1 MNEEPNN
8 ELQQSDLEN
17 NPVNQME
24 QQVASKMKN
33 VVRDAANR
41 AKDMAAKAI
50 KKAIKLAIKALFHV
64 VKILFTVPPICFVT
78 WAIVIGILII
88 TLILSAYNGITSI
101 FKRDIESGDVSTI
114 EQNVSIY
121 EDEENN
127 VVQDSI
133 FTGQAS
139 SDIVDNAKQ
148 IKEYIQSRYHY
159 RNGNTM
165 NYPLQIGEKD
175 ESGYGIDCSTYVT
188 WVLIMSGYTEFEGK
202 SQLTT
207 LDFVNWIEGKGG
219 YNFSKYGWTYH
230 KVSEKNLTVNPGDLL
245 LKTSVSRH
253 IEIYAGNGTYGAGS
267 NHQIQNKDYKSYI
280 GCSIQRTINLR

>member
-41 AKDMAAKAI
+41 AKDMAAQAI
-50 KKAIKLAIKALFHV
+50 KKAIKLAVKALFHV

-148 IKEYIQSRYHY
+148 IKEYI
-159 RNGNTM
+159 
-165 NYPLQIGEKD
+165 
-175 ESGYGIDCSTYVT
+175 
-188 WVLIMSGYTEFEGK
+188 
-202 SQLTT
+202 
-207 LDFVNWIEGKGG
+207 
-219 YNFSKYGWTYH
+219 
-230 KVSEKNLTVNPGDLL
+230 
-245 LKTSVSRH
+245 
-253 IEIYAGNGTYGAGS
+253 
-267 NHQIQNKDYKSYI
+267 
-280 GCSIQRTINLR
+280 